1 MKNFEQQK
9 ARRIEV
15 SKITMAIDEAIPLD
29 VDITSI
35 LLALADLTRKF
46 TSVLISKLE
55 DDNEN

>member
-15 SKITMAIDEAIPLD
+15 SKITMAIDEVIPLD

>member
-46 TSVLISKLE
+46 TSVRISKLE
-55 DDNEN
+55 DYNEN